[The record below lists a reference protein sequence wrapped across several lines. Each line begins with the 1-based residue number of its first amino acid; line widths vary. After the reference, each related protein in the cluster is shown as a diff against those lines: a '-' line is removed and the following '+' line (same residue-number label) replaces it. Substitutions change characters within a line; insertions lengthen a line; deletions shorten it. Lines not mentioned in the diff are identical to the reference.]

1 MALKSTSD
9 HYGTVAVSVRWLSA
23 LLILVLIGS
32 GFRAANTMD
41 PAVKAA
47 ILRVHIPLALA
58 VLALTI
64 VRIGWWCG
72 WDRKPG
78 PVGGLPRWQ
87 AHTAQLVHVL
97 FYIVVLGMIASGIG
111 MMVLGGAAPII
122 FDGKSALLPDFWK
135 YPPRYPTRSERG
147 FFSPCSGSTLLR
159 LFIIISFAATV
170 CFDAC
175 GSTRDRLRLGDRAL
189 GGRSRQGDCGLR

>member
-9 HYGTVAVSVRWLSA
+9 HYGTVVVSVHWLSA

-64 VRIGWWCG
+64 VRIGWWWG
-72 WDRKPG
+72 WDRKPNYS
-78 PVGGLPRWQ
+78 V
-87 AHTAQLVHVL
+87 
-97 FYIVVLGMIASGIG
+97 
-111 MMVLGGAAPII
+111 
-122 FDGKSALLPDFWK
+122 D
-135 YPPRYPTRSERG
+135 
-147 FFSPCSGSTLLR
+147 
-159 LFIIISFAATV
+159 
-170 CFDAC
+170 
-175 GSTRDRLRLGDRAL
+175 STRRKG
-189 GGRSRQGDCGLR
+189 